1 MAFVAGLLGDFDRY
15 LARDDRDFLR
25 DGAGY
30 RMAALWLD
38 DAEYRELLQ
47 ELTRV
52 LQPRAANPPRPGR
65 TRRILG
71 YVLLP
76 GADAA
81 P

>member
-1 MAFVAGLLGDFDRY
+1 
-15 LARDDRDFLR
+15 
-25 DGAGY
+25 
-30 RMAALWLD
+30 
-38 DAEYRELLQ
+38 
-47 ELTRV
+47 V

-76 GADAA
+76 GTDPA